1 MKFAES
7 LVTYFF
13 LTLML
18 AVVVTNG
25 AQVSSIVKSTAE
37 GANAVSSGI
46 LGAKRG

>member
-18 AVVVTNG
+18 AVVVMNG
-25 AQVSSIVKSTAE
+25 ESVSSIVSSISS
-37 GANAVSSGI
+37 GASAVSAGI
-46 LGAKRG
+46 LGAKRA